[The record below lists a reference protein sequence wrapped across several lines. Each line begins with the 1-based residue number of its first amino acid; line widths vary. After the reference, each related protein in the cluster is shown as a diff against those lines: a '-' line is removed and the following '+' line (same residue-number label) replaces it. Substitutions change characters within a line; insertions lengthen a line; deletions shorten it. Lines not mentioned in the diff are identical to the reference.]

1 MAKMRI
7 YALANELN
15 IESKEIIKFLAEK
28 EITGKVASSSV
39 EDDAIEMVRNKFA
52 SRKAGTETKARVKAA
67 DSRAAAGF
75 GKRKRCASKDTVPGN
90 YDKNAATAGCCQGA
104 FTGRKKSSRTAEK
117 ES

>member
-39 EDDAIEMVRNKFA
+39 EDEQVCITQGRGRDKSARKGNTA
-52 SRKAGTETKARVKAA
+52 GSRTT
-67 DSRAAAGF
+67 DGF
-75 GKRKRCASKDTVPGN
+75 GKRKRCASKDAVPGN
-90 YDKNAATAGCCQGA
+90 YRKNAATDGGCKGAGG
-104 FTGRKKSSRTAEK
+104 KESSGTAEK
-117 ES
+117 ESQYYSGI

>member
-52 SRKAGTETKARVKAA
+52 SRKAGTETKARVKE
-67 DSRAAAGF
+67 
-75 GKRKRCASKDTVPGN
+75 TP
-90 YDKNAATAGCCQGA
+90 
-104 FTGRKKSSRTAEK
+104 RTAEPRQALAK
-117 ES
+117 EKDAPQKTPSQETMIKTPPQPDAAKAHQRLRD